1 MLHYMMMM
9 FPHPSEMT
17 EKENLGFLPRR
28 NAEIVLHTKSTMD
41 GSDNGDITQLIVQC
55 KHS

>member
-1 MLHYMMMM
+1 LHYMMVM

-17 EKENLGFLPRR
+17 EKENLGFLPCR

-41 GSDNGDITQLIVQC
+41 GSDNGDITQFIVQC